1 MWYGEGNWE
10 GRVAIFLPYDQAQ
23 GVFRPIIPNDLLEP
37 DHPARIVDKV
47 VEMLDLSGIYGWYKN
62 EGNQPYHPRMML
74 KVLFYSYLMGMMSSR
89 KMWDGLKRRADYIF
103 LSGDQVPDFRTL
115 NSFRSRHMEQLP
127 QLFAQIV
134 HLCKKLGMIDF
145 KYLAID
151 GQKIQADASY
161 RRSKTKKRLRQSM
174 NRVTEGMKKLLAKE
188 VSEDFP
194 AELKEKRL
202 AELER
207 QEKQLLGLKEL
218 LEDIHDEDANLNMS
232 DPDAKVMRHKDGRS
246 LPSYNH
252 QSAIDGKYGI
262 SCAVK
267 TEDRCDAAEDLLEL
281 VDAAKENSGGEHE
294 NVMADSA
301 FCDYEVLEKV
311 EEQRSEEYYVP
322 DARFATADKEET
334 GKGKFEGSRFEKRGD
349 GTIVCPAGHP
359 MAFKREEEQPQGHTI
374 SKYEGSGC
382 ESCELHEKC
391 TKAKKR
397 TLSVDSREPYRELMR
412 EKLRSDK
419 GREIYMKR
427 QWIVETCHG
436 DDQKNKGWRQHLLRG
451 KAKAALEFMLL
462 RIGANLGKIVR
473 YRASELLV
481 MT

>member
-1 MWYGEGNWE
+1 MS
-10 GRVAIFLPYDQAQ
+10 IFRPYDQSQ
-23 GVFRPIIPNDLLEP
+23 GVFRPIIPNELLEP
-37 DHPARIVDKV
+37 DHPGRIVDKV
-47 VEMLDLSGIYGWYKN
+47 VEMLDLQEIYGWYKE

-74 KVLFYSYLMGMMSSR
+74 KVLFYSYLIGMMSSR
-89 KMWDGLKRRADYIF
+89 KMWDGLKTRADYIF

-115 NSFRSRHMEQLP
+115 NRFRTRHMEQLP

-134 HLCKKLGMIDF
+134 HLCRKLGMIDF

-151 GQKIQADASY
+151 GQKVQADASW
-161 RRSKTKKRLRQSM
+161 RRSKSKKRLEQSM
-174 NRVTEGMKKLLAKE
+174 ERVTEGMKKLLAKE

-194 AELKEKRL
+194 AELKDKRV
-202 AELER
+202 AELHR
-207 QEKQLLGLKEL
+207 QEKELLGLKAM
-218 LEDIHDEDANLNMS
+218 LERMGDEKANINMT
-232 DPDAKVMRHKDGRS
+232 DPEAKVMRHKDGRS

-252 QSAIDGKYGI
+252 QSAVDGKYGVT
-262 SCAVK
+262 CAVK
-267 TEDRCDAAEDLLEL
+267 SEDRCDGTEDLFEL
-281 VDAAKENSGGEHE
+281 VDAAKENSGEEHQ

-301 FCDYEVLEKV
+301 FCDYQVLQQV
-311 EEQRSEEYYVP
+311 EEQRAEEYYVP
-322 DARFATADKEET
+322 DARFATADKDEGA
-334 GKGKFEGSRFEKRGD
+334 GKGKFDSSRFDRRED
-349 GTIVCPAGHP
+349 GTIVCPAGRP
-359 MAFKREEEQPQGHTI
+359 MVLKREEEQPQGHTL

-397 TLSVDSREPYRELMR
+397 TLTVDSREPYRELMR

-427 QWIVETCHG
+427 QGIVEACHG

-451 KAKAALEFMLL
+451 KAKATLEFMLV
-462 RIGANLGKIVR
+462 RIAANLGKIAT
-473 YRASELLV
+473 YRASELLA